1 MYQDVELD
9 EETLKNIAD
18 KTGGKFFRAT
28 NTDAL
33 KEIYKQIDQM
43 EKTEV
48 KVIVH
53 SEYNEL
59 FPQFLILGLLLALT
73 EFFFVNT
80 RLRRFP

>member
-1 MYQDVELD
+1 M
-9 EETLKNIAD
+9 KSIAD
-18 KTGGKFFRAT
+18 KTDGKFFRAT

-48 KVIVH
+48 KVIEH

-59 FPQFLILGLLLALT
+59 FPQFLILGLMLALT